1 MNPLI
6 VVFQLLGQN
15 LYCRP
20 SNENKQIRDNL
31 TQLPELLNWPD
42 KNKIAN
48 LVQALPALDVEDLEY
63 QFSVLFEGQGR
74 MPCPPWG
81 SVYLDKDNI
90 VFGETTAEYRN
101 FLRQNGLEIKS
112 ESKEP
117 EDQFGLMLLALSQLL
132 EKGEAQAGM
141 ELITEHLMPWGT
153 RYLELLEKNEVSQY
167 YAIIAQITQ
176 DLFDSLQHEFEYKAA
191 EKTLYL

>member
-20 SNENKQIRDNL
+20 SDENKQIRDNL

-42 KNKIAN
+42 ENKIAN
-48 LVQALPALDVEDLEY
+48 LVQALPALDIEELEY
-63 QFSVLFEGQGR
+63 QFSVLFEGQGQ

-141 ELITEHLMPWGT
+141 ELITEHLMPWGA
-153 RYLELLEKNEVSQY
+153 RYLELLAKNEVSQY
-167 YAIIAQITQ
+167 YAIVAQITQ
-176 DLFDSLQHEFEYKAA
+176 DLFDSLQYEFEYKAA

>member
-42 KNKIAN
+42 ENKIAN

-63 QFSVLFEGQGR
+63 QFSVLFEGQGQ

-101 FLRQNGLEIKS
+101 FLRQNSLEIKS

-153 RYLELLEKNEVSQY
+153 RYLELLAKNEVSQY

>member
-31 TQLPELLNWPD
+31 TQLPDLLNWPD
-42 KNKIAN
+42 ENKIAN

-63 QFSVLFEGQGR
+63 QFSVLFEGQGQ

-153 RYLELLEKNEVSQY
+153 RYLELLAKNEVSQY

>member
-42 KNKIAN
+42 ENKIAN
-48 LVQALPALDVEDLEY
+48 LVQALPALDIEELEY
-63 QFSVLFEGQGR
+63 QFSVLFEGQGQ

-90 VFGETTAEYRN
+90 VFGETTAQYRN
-101 FLRQNGLEIKS
+101 FLRQNGLEIIS

-153 RYLELLEKNEVSQY
+153 RYLELLAKNEVSQY